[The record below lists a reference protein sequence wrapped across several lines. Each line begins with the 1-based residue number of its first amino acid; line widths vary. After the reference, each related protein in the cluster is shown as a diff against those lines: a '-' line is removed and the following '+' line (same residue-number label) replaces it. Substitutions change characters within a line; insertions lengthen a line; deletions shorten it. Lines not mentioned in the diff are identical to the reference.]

1 MGFGVSGRSSLLIC
15 VLVDLLDKE
24 AKWAKDKAE
33 RDAVMKE
40 IVDKKAELNTLD
52 VGIQ

>member
-1 MGFGVSGRSSLLIC
+1 MLLIC
-15 VLVDLLDKE
+15 DLVDLLDKE

-40 IVDKKAELNTLD
+40 IVDKKAELSTLE